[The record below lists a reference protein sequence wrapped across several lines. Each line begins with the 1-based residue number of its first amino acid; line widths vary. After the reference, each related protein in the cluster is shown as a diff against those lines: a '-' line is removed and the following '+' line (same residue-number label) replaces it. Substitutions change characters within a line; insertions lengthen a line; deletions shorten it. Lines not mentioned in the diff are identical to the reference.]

1 MSAGLFHPA
10 PLPERSVA
18 NVRRIAQAAPQRPW
32 QPSQHLCP
40 ARRRRCQAAAQKDDV
55 DRLLRDGNYLHG
67 LGIDNQ
73 TEVPENMEEEE
84 EEEEDEGR
92 PEVVNAENAEL
103 AWGVRYVEGKVKDT
117 LLEANEDDIFLR
129 AVYALIRRLADDVA
143 RCAEPICD
151 SLDLVQ
157 SVGPPQN
164 EEWNCVID
172 AVVDWPEHQ
181 QLWNTGPVTIFMLD
195 DLLQNSYIHIPPHSQ
210 FLTISASVT
219 EFWDG
224 VKNSINQG
232 DGLPEDR
239 PPSWLDDLRNAALAD
254 LATRVE
260 DE

>member
-1 MSAGLFHPA
+1 MCSWSITSA
-10 PLPERSVA
+10 
-18 NVRRIAQAAPQRPW
+18 
-32 QPSQHLCP
+32 
-40 ARRRRCQAAAQKDDV
+40 
-55 DRLLRDGNYLHG
+55 
-67 LGIDNQ
+67 
-73 TEVPENMEEEE
+73 
-84 EEEEDEGR
+84 
-92 PEVVNAENAEL
+92 
-103 AWGVRYVEGKVKDT
+103 
-117 LLEANEDDIFLR
+117 EDDIFLR

-181 QLWNTGPVTIFMLD
+181 QLWNTGPVTIFMVRRMHVQLLGERSTWVPVRVSNLPSCVLLCVLCCSSMQLD